1 MRGFM
6 GGTKLS
12 FIVIALVVAGCGEVQ
27 PPHWVTK
34 IQALIGIPEAQSEL
48 GRMYLIGD
56 GVAQDSAKAVEWYQ
70 KAVAQ
75 GYAHAQFSLGAS
87 YAHGQGVPKDAA
99 KAVELW
105 QKSAAQGHTSAQS
118 ALGNAYAKGEGVPK
132 DAAKAVEWYQKAA
145 VEGDSDAPFQLGEM
159 YREGNGVPKDAAK
172 AIEWYQK
179 AAKEGNF
186 EANTVLGTIYAIGD
200 GVPKDATKAVEWY
213 QKAVAQKHF
222 VDPDAQFFL
231 GVMFSTGEGVTK
243 NPIAGVEWIQ
253 KAADRGHVL
262 AQIVLGEMYAKG
274 DGVPMDAAKAVEWY
288 QKAAGQLDPMAQF
301 NLGVMYA
308 KGQGV
313 VRDMVLAYA
322 WFNIAA
328 VSGNPQAVANRRL
341 AESLL
346 SKNELAEAQRLASE
360 WKPGK
365 ILVRSGK
372 SSTASVGKSSTSGVL
387 TKQGT
392 GTLFVVSKAGHA
404 ITNWHVTDGCAE
416 LRIEGR
422 EGVAKRITEDAANDL
437 ALLQIPGGVEAVASI
452 ANDPSKLR
460 QGEDVVVFGFPL
472 STVLS
477 SGGNLTPGVVSAI
490 TGLGNNTNQI
500 QITAPIQP
508 GSSGSPV
515 LNKKGEVVGVVSMKL
530 SDTKMV
536 KATGSI
542 GQNVNF
548 AISGQTLRT
557 FLDTHKVEYRSGG
570 FLSFEKSTA
579 DLADEARKWTLAVE
593 CWK

>member
-12 FIVIALVVAGCGEVQ
+12 CIVIALFIAGCGEVQ
-27 PPHWVTK
+27 TPHWVTK
-34 IQALIGIPEAQSEL
+34 IQASMGIPKAQGQL
-48 GRMYLIGD
+48 GWMYANGNGVPEDAVKAVEWYRKAAEQGD
-56 GVAQDSAKAVEWYQ
+56 AYGQYSLGLKYATGNGVPKDAANAVEWYQ
-70 KAVAQ
+70 KAAGQ
-75 GYAHAQFSLGAS
+75 GYTPAQYSLGKA
-87 YAHGQGVPKDAA
+87 YATGNGVPKD
-99 KAVELW
+99 V
-105 QKSAAQGHTSAQS
+105 
-118 ALGNAYAKGEGVPK
+118 
-132 DAAKAVEWYQKAA
+132 AKAVEWYQKAA
-145 VEGDSDAPFQLGEM
+145 AQMDSDASFDLGEM
-159 YREGNGVPKDAAK
+159 YREGNGVPKDVFK
-172 AIEWYQK
+172 AVEWYQK
-179 AAKEGNF
+179 AAKDGNF
-186 EANTVLGTIYAIGD
+186 EASTILGTIYAIGD

-231 GVMFSTGEGVTK
+231 GVMFATGEGVTK
-243 NPIAGVEWIQ
+243 DQISGVEWIQ

-328 VSGNPQAVANRRL
+328 VSGNSQAVTNRRL

-365 ILVRSGK
+365 ILVRSGR

-392 GTLFVVSKAGHA
+392 GTLFVVSKTGHA

-437 ALLQIPGGVEAVASI
+437 ALLQIPGGGEAVASI
-452 ANDPSKLR
+452 AKDPAKLR

-515 LNKKGEVVGVVSMKL
+515 LNKKGEVIGVVSMKL